1 MTLLAVILMVFVVA
15 TLAGAAALVWIRHY
29 DRTARHDEKSTL
41 AEIERTLRH
50 EVMEAGWIPRPA
62 DVLRTVASLTGRSE
76 AQLTIN
82 PRGNPRVVLAD
93 PGLGI
98 GPLGF
103 EGLSYTQRVS
113 GATLPRN
120 PRLVLLSSTGDELP
134 ANMVSGA
141 TLTTTQFA
149 NLWTTA
155 QGQTPADWNWNGD
168 PDDLCI
174 RPLHLDDLFVQVTLR
189 YYTNAPQHHGKYTL
203 DSRGITTNA
212 PTLLPLPEL
221 PFSPYVIRGTY
232 LSLYGTNDVLQFRD
246 MMQDNNL
253 TNLTY
258 TCRNGVWERGLGGFD
273 KRVGPVI
280 RHPTPEEFADGLLA
294 FLDPKIPLWDQN
306 PGSTKSDLE
315 TAIVN
320 FLTLGAQDNQSA
332 AMAAAQ
338 QALIDVL
345 VDFTGAPPNKP

>member
-1 MTLLAVILMVFVVA
+1 MTLLAVILMVFVVV

-29 DRTARHDEKSTL
+29 DRAARHDEKRTL
-41 AEIERTLRH
+41 AEIERALRH
-50 EVMEAGWIPRPA
+50 EVMDSGLIPEPTN
-62 DVLRTVASLTGRSE
+62 VLRTVASLTGQSD
-76 AQLTIN
+76 AQVEFN

-103 EGLSYTQRVS
+103 EGLPYRQSVS
-113 GATLPRN
+113 GARLPRN
-120 PRLVLLSSTGDELP
+120 PRLVLLSSTGSELP
-134 ANMVSGA
+134 TNMVSGA
-141 TLTTTQFA
+141 TLTTSQFA

-232 LSLYGTNDVLQFRD
+232 LSLYGTNDVVQFRD
-246 MMQDNNL
+246 MLQEDAI
-253 TNLTY
+253 TY
-258 TCRNGVWERGLGGFD
+258 TCRNGVWYRGSGRLGN
-273 KRVGPVI
+273 RVGPVI
-280 RHPTPEEFADGLLA
+280 RHPTPEEFADGLMA
-294 FLDPKIPLWDQN
+294 FLSPQIPNWSQN
-306 PGSTKSDLE
+306 TRASKSDLE

-338 QALIDVL
+338 QALIDAL
-345 VDFTGAPPNKP
+345 VAFTGAQPNKP